1 MRRPLVAG
9 NWKMYKTAEPAG
21 ELARAIAGLV
31 RRECDAVDVVLCP
44 PFTSLQAVHEV
55 LAGSPIAL
63 GAQNM
68 HWESEGAFT
77 GEISP
82 AMILTT
88 GCTYVIL
95 GHSERRQYF
104 AETDEQVNRKLKA
117 ALGAGLSPIV
127 CVGETLQQREAGQ
140 IEAVVLGQVRAAL
153 QGLSESELLKIA
165 LAYEPVWAIGTGRT
179 ATPAQAEEV
188 HSLIRASLHQQY
200 GEGVA
205 GALRIQYGGSVKPE
219 NAAELFTQKNID
231 GGLIGGAA
239 LKADSFAAIVKAAC

>member
-9 NWKMYKTAEPAG
+9 NWKMYKTAEPAE
-21 ELARAIAGLV
+21 ELARSIVAQVGRDCEV
-31 RRECDAVDVVLCP
+31 VDVVLCP
-44 PFTSLQAVHEV
+44 PFTSLQAVHEA
-55 LAGSPIAL
+55 LAGTPIAL

-68 HWESEGAFT
+68 HWENEGAFT

-140 IEAVVLGQVRAAL
+140 IEAVVLGQVQAAL

-188 HSLIRASLHQQY
+188 HSLIRTSLHQQY